1 MQTLTGSGVHF
12 GDLQFCL
19 LTIAIRTMILV
30 KARNN
35 LNLVR
40 IVTHGHED
48 IKTKLNFAIAII
60 AFFCHR
66 ELLKDTI
73 LKLRAI

>member
-1 MQTLTGSGVHF
+1 MQTLMGSGVHF

-40 IVTHGHED
+40 IVKHGYEN
-48 IKTKLNFAIAII
+48 IKTQLVIGRNASAEYFAVVG
-60 AFFCHR
+60 R
-66 ELLKDTI
+66 
-73 LKLRAI
+73 